1 MSEKSKTQQVVK
13 EEKKNVAVFDNSIL
27 RKAGASLSE
36 RDAEDYQIPYLNVI
50 VSNSPQRKRLTINIS
65 MVLMREWCSIV

>member
-13 EEKKNVAVFDNSIL
+13 EEKKSVAVFDNSIL

-50 VSNSPQRKRLTINIS
+50 VSQFSTEKKDSR
-65 MVLMREWCSIV
+65 